1 MSHHYLGFDFGVK
14 YIGIAVGQDVTKT
27 ARPLKTIKQSH
38 RQVNWEDIKKIIN
51 EWSPKALIVGVP
63 YQMNK
68 KNEWITEAAIK
79 FSKELALETG
89 CLVHTI
95 DERLTTVEA
104 REVLFDQGGHK
115 ALVKEA
121 IDAMAAK
128 VMLQTWLENH

>member
-14 YIGIAVGQDVTKT
+14 YIGIAIGQDVTKT
-27 ARPLKTIKQSH
+27 ARPLKTIKQLH
-38 RQVNWEDIKKIIN
+38 RLVNWEEIKKIVN
-51 EWSPKALIVGVP
+51 EWSPKALIVGIP
-63 YQMNK
+63 YGMNGYHQ
-68 KNEWITEAAIK
+68 WITEAAIK
-79 FSKELALETG
+79 FSEELALKTG
-89 CLVHTI
+89 CFVYTI